1 MGESHLQFDER
12 VRGLQRKHRKL
23 SGGVVHSVNHDGL
36 IIARPRRGRIHLP
49 IKGLFLMVSAFFIF
63 KSFLLGFL
71 GSITYLERVEK
82 LALGTIVEQVGA
94 ALMQPDPISIWL
106 LETFRLFF

>member
-1 MGESHLQFDER
+1 MGESHLQFDDR
-12 VRGLQRKHRKL
+12 VRGLQRKHRKM

-36 IIARPRRGRIHLP
+36 IIARPRRGRIQLP

-63 KSFLLGFL
+63 KAFLLGYL

-82 LALGTIVEQVGA
+82 LSLGTIVEQAGA
-94 ALMQPDPISIWL
+94 ALMKPDPIAIWL
-106 LETFRLFF
+106 LDTYRLVF